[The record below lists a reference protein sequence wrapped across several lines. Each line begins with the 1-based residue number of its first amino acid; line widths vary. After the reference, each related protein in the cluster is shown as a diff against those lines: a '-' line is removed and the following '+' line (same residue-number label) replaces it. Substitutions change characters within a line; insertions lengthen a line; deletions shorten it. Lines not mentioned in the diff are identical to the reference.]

1 MIDVARA
8 TLDVIEAIK
17 TKQTIKFNYGHD
29 SVREI
34 KPSGFFGDFDGFE
47 GTDQDTEEREFRR
60 FRFNKVTDWVG
71 IGEDKLLNLELAYT
85 EARSITKDA
94 KHLSYPVT
102 ELQVK
107 LSNLAEDNGLT
118 YEMDCCLDVVSEL
131 QSKLESAF
139 FECDQV
145 FLDAIEDERLR
156 REDDD

>member
-34 KPSGFFGDFDGFE
+34 KPSGFFGDFEGFE

-71 IGEDKLLNLELAYT
+71 IGEDRLLNLELAYT
-85 EARSITKDA
+85 EAMSITKDA
-94 KHLSYPVT
+94 KHLSYPVV

-107 LSNLAEDNGLT
+107 LSNLAEDNGVT
-118 YEMDCCLDVVSEL
+118 YEMDCCLDVVSDL
-131 QSKLESAF
+131 QRKLESAF

-156 REDDD
+156 REDYD

>member
-1 MIDVARA
+1 MIDVSNA

-17 TKQTIKFNYGHD
+17 TKQTVKFSYGHD

-34 KPSGFFGDFDGFE
+34 KPSGFFGDFEGFE

-71 IGEDKLLNLELAYT
+71 IGEDRLLNLELAYS
-85 EARSITKDA
+85 EAMSITKDA

-107 LSNLAEDNGLT
+107 LSNLAEDNGVT
-118 YEMDCCLDVVSEL
+118 YEMDCCLDVVSDL
-131 QSKLESAF
+131 QRKLESAF

-156 REDDD
+156 REEDD

>member
-1 MIDVARA
+1 MIDISRA

-17 TKQTIKFNYGHD
+17 TNQTIKFNYGHD

-34 KPSGFFGDFDGFE
+34 KPSGFFGDFEGFE

-71 IGEDKLLNLELAYT
+71 IGEDRLLNLELAYT
-85 EARSITKDA
+85 EAMSITKDA
-94 KHLSYPVT
+94 KHLSYPVI

-118 YEMDCCLDVVSEL
+118 YEMDCCIDEINKL
-131 QSKLESAF
+131 QNQLESAF

-156 REDDD
+156 REDYD

>member
-1 MIDVARA
+1 MIDISNA

-17 TKQTIKFNYGHD
+17 TKQTVKFNYGHD

-71 IGEDKLLNLELAYT
+71 IGEDRLLNLELAYT
-85 EARSITKDA
+85 EAMSITKDA
-94 KHLSYPVT
+94 KHLSYPVV

-107 LSNLAEDNGLT
+107 LSNLAEDNGVT
-118 YEMDCCLDVVSEL
+118 YEMDCCLDVVSDL
-131 QSKLESAF
+131 QRKLESAF

-156 REDDD
+156 REEDD

>member
-1 MIDVARA
+1 MIDISRA

-34 KPSGFFGDFDGFE
+34 KPSGFFGDFEGFE

-85 EARSITKDA
+85 EAMSITKDA
-94 KHLSYPVT
+94 KHLSYPVV

-107 LSNLAEDNGLT
+107 LSNLAENNNLT
-118 YEMDCCLDVVSEL
+118 YEMDCCLDVVGEL

-156 REDDD
+156 REEYD

>member
-1 MIDVARA
+1 MIDVSNA

-17 TKQTIKFNYGHD
+17 TKQTVKFSYGHD

-71 IGEDKLLNLELAYT
+71 IGEDRLLNLELAYT
-85 EARSITKDA
+85 EAMSITKDA
-94 KHLSYPVT
+94 KHLSYPVV

-107 LSNLAEDNGLT
+107 LSNLAEDNGVT
-118 YEMDCCLDVVSEL
+118 YEMDCCLDVVSDL
-131 QSKLESAF
+131 QRKLESAF

-145 FLDAIEDERLR
+145 FLDAIEDERFR
-156 REDDD
+156 REEDD

>member
-1 MIDVARA
+1 MIDISRA

-34 KPSGFFGDFDGFE
+34 KPSGFFGDFEGFE

-71 IGEDKLLNLELAYT
+71 IGEDRLLNLELAYT
-85 EARSITKDA
+85 EAMSITKDA
-94 KHLSYPVT
+94 KHLSYPVV

-107 LSNLAEDNGLT
+107 LSNLAEDNGVT
-118 YEMDCCLDVVSEL
+118 YEMDCCLDVVSDL
-131 QSKLESAF
+131 QRKLESAF

-156 REDDD
+156 REDYD

>member
-1 MIDVARA
+1 MIDVSNA
-8 TLDVIEAIK
+8 TLEVITAIK
-17 TKQTIKFNYGHD
+17 QRRSVQFNYGHD
-29 SVREI
+29 VIREI
-34 KPSGFFGDFDGFE
+34 KPTAFFGDFDGFE

-71 IGEDKLLNLELAYT
+71 IGEDRLLNLELAYS
-85 EARSITKDA
+85 EAMSITKDA

-107 LSNLAEDNGLT
+107 LSNLADDNGLT
-118 YEMDCCLDVVSEL
+118 YEMDCCLDIVSEL

-156 REDDD
+156 REEDD

>member
-1 MIDVARA
+1 MIDVSRA

-34 KPSGFFGDFDGFE
+34 KPSGFFGDFEGFE

-71 IGEDKLLNLELAYT
+71 IGEDRLLNLELAYT
-85 EARSITKDA
+85 EAMSITKDA
-94 KHLSYPVT
+94 KHLSYPVV

-118 YEMDCCLDVVSEL
+118 YEMDCCLDVVSDL
-131 QSKLESAF
+131 QRKLESAF

-156 REDDD
+156 REDYD

>member
-1 MIDVARA
+1 MIDISRA

-17 TKQTIKFNYGHD
+17 TKQTVKFNYGHD

-71 IGEDKLLNLELAYT
+71 IGEDRLLNLELAYS
-85 EARSITKDA
+85 EAMSITKDA
-94 KHLSYPVT
+94 KHLSYPVV

-107 LSNLAEDNGLT
+107 LSNLAEDNGVT
-118 YEMDCCLDVVSEL
+118 YEMDCCLDVVSDL
-131 QSKLESAF
+131 QRKLESAF

-145 FLDAIEDERLR
+145 FLDAIEDERFR
-156 REDDD
+156 REEDD

>member
-1 MIDVARA
+1 MIDVSNA

-17 TKQTIKFNYGHD
+17 TKQTVKFNYGHD

-71 IGEDKLLNLELAYT
+71 IGEDRLLNLELAYT
-85 EARSITKDA
+85 EAMSITKDA
-94 KHLSYPVT
+94 KHLSYPVV

-107 LSNLAEDNGLT
+107 LSNLAEDNGVT
-118 YEMDCCLDVVSEL
+118 YEMDCCLDVVSDL
-131 QSKLESAF
+131 QRKLESAF

-156 REDDD
+156 REEDD